1 MKPRFH
7 SRLSI
12 LTIATAFLSMGA
24 AHGQTYYFDVNGATS
39 GSGIVDTGVY
49 GWTGS
54 NWADDNTGTATTS
67 TKNWSSG
74 NSVVFASTADVGAN
88 SYTVTLPGGYTQTW
102 VKDLTVN
109 SGNLSISNGSN
120 ANFVLGANSTWTVA
134 TGSSLSINS
143 SGNSGWRAVNMNGSS
158 LVLDTQGTATATIAG
173 LNNTSGSV
181 TKNGTGT
188 LTLTDEGNYSGGT
201 TINAGTLTAT
211 RGSIGSGAVVIN
223 NSATLYV
230 ADQWVFSGTNDH
242 GVSFP
247 NENPTSLTI
256 YTGGTLQLDNT
267 NGFANG
273 ATNLYLNGG
282 LVTGGP
288 NNFRGD
294 LYLYNGNEQITAGG
308 TTTSTIASVI
318 GVTGN
323 NNTITV
329 DSGSTLNITGVVKN
343 SDWNNN
349 GGGSGGL
356 IKAGAGTLTLSGA
369 NSYTGSTAIN
379 GGTLKLQGTA
389 FSTKDRAYTIAT
401 GAVLNLDGSTSVASG
416 TTTINGTG
424 TLRISGSGLSNGTG
438 GGRFITMALGGGAL
452 IEIQSGTGIY
462 NGGWQS
468 MTWSSNSAGMQVDG
482 NINLA
487 DGNNVFVD
495 ALTGAGTVTGNNPRT
510 LTVGVN
516 GGSGTFSGAIGES
529 ILFTKNGSGTQI
541 LTGPNSYTGNTTV
554 AGGTL
559 SLGTGTTNTSLANGA
574 DVIVDPSC
582 TLNLNYSGTDVID
595 ELWLGGVQKS
605 PGVYG
610 AGTYSGA
617 TITGTGTLT
626 VTNGPPADPFAN
638 WMSTNYPAIV
648 FPNNLPGADPE
659 NDGIPNLLE
668 YVLQGGDPSLSTTGT
683 LPTLN
688 ASGANFVFTYYRR
701 AAATG
706 TAQTFEYGTTL
717 SGWTPVAIPGG
728 AGVTVNDQG
737 GGIDKVEI
745 TVAKGINTKLF
756 GRLQVVK

>member
-1 MKPRFH
+1 MKPKNNPFLH
-7 SRLSI
+7 HPLALAASL
-12 LTIATAFLSMGA
+12 LMCATT
-24 AHGQTYYFDVNGATS
+24 AHAQTYYFDVNGTTA
-39 GSGIVDTGVY
+39 GSGIVNTGVY
-49 GWTGS
+49 DWTGA

-223 NSATLYV
+223 NNATLNV
-230 ADQWVFSGTNDH
+230 ADQWVFSGSNPY
-242 GVSFP
+242 GVSYP
-247 NENPTSLTI
+247 NPASLTI
-256 YTGGTLQLDNT
+256 NAGGTLQLDAT

-288 NNFRGD
+288 NDFRGD

-308 TTTSTIASVI
+308 ATTSTIASVI

-343 SDWNNN
+343 SDWFNN
-349 GGGSGGL
+349 GSTPGGL

-379 GGTLKLQGTA
+379 DGTLKLQGAA
-389 FSTKDRAYTIAT
+389 FSTTARAYTIAT
-401 GAVLNLDGSTSVASG
+401 GAVLNLDGGTGVASG
-416 TTTINGTG
+416 TTTIGGTG
-424 TLRISGSGLSNGTG
+424 TLRISGAGLSNGVG
-438 GGRFITMALGGGAL
+438 GGRNINMELTGAAAL
-452 IEIQSGTGIY
+452 IDIQSGSSIY

-468 MTWSSNSAGMQVDG
+468 MIWTSNSAGMRVDG
-482 NINLA
+482 DFNLA

-495 ALTGAGTVTGNNPRT
+495 ELTGAGTVGGSNART

-516 GGSGTFSGAIGES
+516 NGSGTFSGAIGGS
-529 ILFTKNGSGTQI
+529 ISFTKNGTGTQTLSGTN
-541 LTGPNSYTGNTTV
+541 TYTGATTV
-554 AGGTL
+554 NDGKLVINGSISTS
-559 SLGTGTTNTSLANGA
+559 SLTT
-574 DVIVDPSC
+574 V
-582 TLNLNYSGTDVID
+582 
-595 ELWLGGVQKS
+595 K
-605 PGVYG
+605 
-610 AGTYSGA
+610 SGA
-617 TITGTGTLT
+617 TLGGSGTVGALTIESGGFFSPGNSPGIITVNGNYSQSGSLIAEAIGLTPGSGHDQVIVNGSVTL
-626 VTNGPPADPFAN
+626 NGLLSLT
-638 WMSTNYPAIV
+638 MST
-648 FPNNLPGADPE
+648 F
-659 NDGIPNLLE
+659 
-668 YVLQGGDPSLSTTGT
+668 
-683 LPTLN
+683 
-688 ASGANFVFTYYRR
+688 
-701 AAATG
+701 
-706 TAQTFEYGTTL
+706 
-717 SGWTPVAIPGG
+717 TPVAGDKIFLILNDGEDAVSGTFTDLAQNAVWGNYGG
-728 AGVTVNDQG
+728 FDWIISYTANGDSLGSPSFTGGNDIALMAVPEPHAALLG
-737 GGIDKVEI
+737 GLGMLCLLRRRR
-745 TVAKGINTKLF
+745 A
-756 GRLQVVK
+756 